1 MQSAFAGTFK
11 FLHHHQ
17 RCGLTLAS
25 SRCFSILNALPSS
38 RASNI
43 KKISES
49 DLISMEGQDYTCY
62 DHMHFLIS
70 DITLRWLC
78 TAEFEKHRRDLAKL
92 QKNPLKLLRRV
103 EFGPRSVIT
112 LIFASICTWFH
123 PCGIWALHID

>member
-17 RCGLTLAS
+17 RYGLTLAS
-25 SRCFSILNALPSS
+25 SRCLSILNALPSS

-62 DHMHFLIS
+62 DHMHFL
-70 DITLRWLC
+70 
-78 TAEFEKHRRDLAKL
+78 K
-92 QKNPLKLLRRV
+92 
-103 EFGPRSVIT
+103 
-112 LIFASICTWFH
+112 
-123 PCGIWALHID
+123 